1 MVAELNAGDVVAG
14 LEAELKD
21 DEEAMGRPVPDDG
34 RVVPDDGRVGTT
46 VAEVTWVSEEV
57 VSTTGEVISLDEV
70 DSGVTATM
78 VDSAGVAVVSVS
90 DVVLGVLC
98 VSD

>member
-1 MVAELNAGDVVAG
+1 LVAELNAGDVVAG
-14 LEAELKD
+14 LEAEMKD
-21 DEEAMGRPVPDDG
+21 EEEAMGRP
-34 RVVPDDGRVGTT
+34 VPDDGRVGTT

-70 DSGVTATM
+70 DSGVIATV